1 MYIKIIK
8 AILEENR
15 TKSNVL
21 YNQYYHT
28 TMIDGLDVQTGNMSS
43 STTGLEWLSVRPSFL
58 FQDGTMSLAKEIL
71 FYKDS
76 IRVTFYNRDDLIL
89 DYNISEEEFFMRS
102 TVETISIFDD
112 YTNMKYFKEL
122 RDVFFAGDPR

>member
-8 AILEENR
+8 AILEENKN
-15 TKSNVL
+15 KSEVL
-21 YNQYYHT
+21 YNKYYHT
-28 TMIDGLDVQTGNMSS
+28 TMIEGMDVQSGNMRS

-58 FQDGTMSLAKEIL
+58 FQDSTTSMAKEIL
-71 FYKDS
+71 FYKDF
-76 IRVTFYNRDDLIL
+76 IRVEFYNRDDLIL

-102 TVETISIFDD
+102 TVDTISIFDD
-112 YTNMKYFKEL
+112 YTNMQYFKEL